1 MRTSRAMGEGTGYRE
16 AGTPRA
22 IGSRPRGLLRT
33 PSTRSSRGPAPGRS
47 ASQVRGL
54 GSAARRARTPGGRR
68 PPPWGRRGA
77 SPSSLRRSRRRPLS
91 KLPVARRGPEIPR
104 RRRPCREVPRPHVSA
119 RRAAPAR
126 WVLPARAV
134 LPSTGIIRS
143 LSSVYVIA
151 PISYVWS
158 LTREMGLPNGPKA
171 GGDRTGAT
179 RQRSELERPA
189 RSAPG

>member
-1 MRTSRAMGEGTGYRE
+1 MCTLHIRRLNIPLG
-16 AGTPRA
+16 
-22 IGSRPRGLLRT
+22 IGPGLRGLPST
-33 PSTRSSRGPAPGRS
+33 PSTRRSRGPAPGRS

-54 GSAARRARTPGGRR
+54 AFAARRARTPGGRR

-104 RRRPCREVPRPHVSA
+104 RRRPCPEVPRPHVSA

-134 LPSTGIIRS
+134 IPSQGIIRS
-143 LSSVYVIA
+143 LSSIYVIA
-151 PISYVWS
+151 PNSYVRS
-158 LTREMGLPNGPKA
+158 LTREMGLPRRTKA
-171 GGDRTGAT
+171 GGDGTETT
-179 RQRSELERPA
+179 RQSSELERPG